1 MRAYLGEA
9 IVIPFCQNV
18 SGSTVS
24 LKFLRLSDGFWYDFN
39 DSTFK
44 DSAWVADSANMTQD
58 SNNVWTY
65 DWTTPRDED
74 KYQIVFVEGGI
85 LLLILGL
92 GAYLRLENLVEN
104 PGWYSDEGTLL
115 NIAHNLL
122 QGDVRYLVINQ
133 STLLVARLPLFP
145 LILAGVS
152 RYFGEGI
159 AVLRTLTASLG
170 LLSVGMCYL
179 VVRRALERDGR
190 WLAMPGTPRTRYRH
204 MGSATP

>member
-85 LLLILGL
+85 QYTGPVIEVAG
-92 GAYLRLENLVEN
+92 
-104 PGWYSDEGTLL
+104 GTMFVVVD
-115 NIAHNLL
+115 
-122 QGDVRYLVINQ
+122 DVGN
-133 STLLVARLPLFP
+133 
-145 LILAGVS
+145 
-152 RYFGEGI
+152 
-159 AVLRTLTASLG
+159 TASTFKTDLTETTDNHYKG
-170 LLSVGMCYL
+170 PSL
-179 VVRRALERDGR
+179 VKIITGALKGQTRRIDTTNGYNGTTKFITVADGF
-190 WLAMPGTPRTRYRH
+190 
-204 MGSATP
+204 SAEPSASDKGVVVNI